1 MAGITSTKKIK
12 GQPHLLAY
20 ITPNEVEKLKALGGQ
35 ETMTK
40 EGIPA
45 YPEFD
50 NYTEVG
56 GGTKSQFEGG
66 GGYEGV
72 GSSND
77 GVIQQYDNQFK
88 ELKKKEKALADIK
101 AGFVGQSKV
110 KPGFFEIGGKK
121 DRYNKKQ

>member
-50 NYTEVG
+50 NYTESSLAGTSSGEAMWPSG
-56 GGTKSQFEGG
+56 GGC
-66 GGYEGV
+66 
-72 GSSND
+72 GSCSGCWRD
-77 GVIQQYDNQFK
+77 HAWHMHVLMRVDFQMKTLG
-88 ELKKKEKALADIK
+88 
-101 AGFVGQSKV
+101 
-110 KPGFFEIGGKK
+110 P
-121 DRYNKKQ
+121 